1 MRCVLWKSC
10 SCSSVMIS
18 VFWWSIPFSSQYRA
32 SLSANDGG
40 TMRHLRF
47 VWSANVLSSM
57 VVRALGKV
65 MWVSPVQQ

>member
-1 MRCVLWKSC
+1 MIAVLW
-10 SCSSVMIS
+10 M
-18 VFWWSIPFSSQYRA
+18 SIPLSCQYRE

-47 VWSANVLSSM
+47 VQPTNVLSSM

-65 MWVSPVQQ
+65 MWVSPVQSANA